1 MLQQMTIVPY
11 GMRIHMLLVGKLA
24 VFFFFFLIFPQVKGY
39 AHKDELT
46 EKMYN

>member
-1 MLQQMTIVPY
+1 
-11 GMRIHMLLVGKLA
+11 MLLVGKLA